1 MNWTASDIAVYYL
14 DEFEILGLHVD
25 PEDKKFIEIDIAI
38 NDIHVQSVN
47 LQYNTLVCWDDGT
60 NDSWTKC
67 LVFQVLFLSHKI
79 LQNSLK
85 KPFQSF
91 SLFSIELQK

>member
-60 NDSWTKC
+60 NDLTTKR
-67 LVFQVLFLSHKI
+67 LMFQVLFFFIKSCKI
-79 LQNSLK
+79 LCK
-85 KPFQSF
+85 IPFN
-91 SLFSIELQK
+91 LFSYSIL

>member
-38 NDIHVQSVN
+38 NDIHVPSIYNIIRWFAGTMGQTTRGPSVW
-47 LQYNTLVCWDDGT
+47 C
-60 NDSWTKC
+60 SKC
-67 LVFQVLFLSHKI
+67 YFFLIKSCKI
-79 LQNSLK
+79 N
-85 KPFQSF
+85 
-91 SLFSIELQK
+91 